1 MATLSLKTMMA
12 ALLAGSL
19 AMGAAGS
26 ALADNAGKT
35 FDPAKF
41 SQRLEKHVDRALSG
55 TDATADQK
63 KQIATILQSAFNDLK
78 PLRDKKLENRK
89 AMADAMQADTIDRVK
104 IEAIRQ
110 EQMKLADESSKV
122 FTKALEDAG
131 NVLTPA
137 QRQAFF
143 KQWTGRMNHGR
154 HHG

>member
-1 MATLSLKTMMA
+1 MATLNLKTMMA

-19 AMGAAGS
+19 ALGAGGMAF
-26 ALADNAGKT
+26 ADNTGKA

-41 SQRLEKHVDRALSG
+41 SQRLEKRVDRALTG

-63 KQIATILQSAFNDLK
+63 KQIATILQSAFTDMK

-110 EQMKLADESSKV
+110 EQMKVADESSKV

-143 KQWTGRMNHGR
+143 KQWAGRMSHGR